1 MQALELS
8 LYTTLKTTHKF
19 NPKPQEI
26 GQINPLIHESS
37 HQDSI
42 QNVLNSIFPQQ
53 SEENKITRTRRILG
67 ETAKTISDEQ
77 IECITTEFQF
87 LIDTWLDEYEKK
99 IFNGMT
105 LKEVLN
111 EK

>member
-8 LYTTLKTTHKF
+8 LYPTLKTIHKF

-26 GQINPLIHESS
+26 GHIKPLIHEP
-37 HQDSI
+37 DSQI
-42 QNVLNSIFPQQ
+42 LIKNVLNSVFPQQ

-77 IECITTEFQF
+77 VECITTEFQF
-87 LIDTWLDEYEKK
+87 LIDAWLDEYEKEV
-99 IFNGMT
+99 FNGMT